1 MGTFAHVLP
10 LLLYSCASDL
20 IRYLGHNCITVV
32 EGLEGLKN
40 LRELHLESQA
50 LPEGE
55 KLIFDPRTLR
65 SISVCF
71 NAHKVIVNVHTYVHT
86 YTNVCIFTHMYD
98 VCTFFHTYTCMRV
111 CVK

>member
-71 NAHKVIVNVHTYVHT
+71 NAHKVIVNVHTYIRTQMYVFSHICTMYVHS
-86 YTNVCIFTHMYD
+86 FTHTH
-98 VCTFFHTYTCMRV
+98 VCG
-111 CVK
+111 CV